1 MVSLALYPRFYT
13 AMVNLVVILNY
24 LFSIVKFVNIDSYPS
39 VSKIS
44 KFLNKIIFKLQLS
57 IEWILI
63 TLIYVERIMLKS
75 INSSN
80 GKLVIHDL
88 FIGWIHIRNMNWKSI
103 VLGSLIW
110 ASKFWEG
117 FEYWNTD
124 FQGIVLIVI

>member
-1 MVSLALYPRFYT
+1 MGSLALYPRFYT

-24 LFSIVKFVNIDSYPS
+24 LFSIVKCVNIDSYPS

-80 GKLVIHDL
+80 GKLMIYDL

>member
-1 MVSLALYPRFYT
+1 MGSLVLYPRFYT

-24 LFSIVKFVNIDSYPS
+24 LLSIVKCVNIDSYPS

-63 TLIYVERIMLKS
+63 TLIYVEKIMLKN

-80 GKLVIHDL
+80 GKLMIYDSL
-88 FIGWIHIRNMNWKSI
+88 IGWIHIRNMNWKSI